1 MKFLEKMRDFSYLV
15 HVNVKPNSK
24 MQAIIE
30 NDEFLT
36 ISVKSKAI
44 KNKANKELINL
55 IKKKLEISPNQIQ
68 IIESP
73 AGSQS
78 GEPNLFTSGEGNIY
92 MSWIE
97 ADKTGGYGLH
107 FSVFENNRWTESKT
121 IATSRA
127 K

>member
-30 NDEFLT
+30 KDEFLT

-55 IKKKLEISPNQIQ
+55 IKKKLEISPNQIKIISGLKSSNKIIQ
-68 IIESP
+68 INFLKDVEE
-73 AGSQS
+73 Q
-78 GEPNLFTSGEGNIY
+78 EIY
-92 MSWIE
+92 
-97 ADKTGGYGLH
+97 DKL
-107 FSVFENNRWTESKT
+107 NK
-121 IATSRA
+121 
-127 K
+127 